1 MKKLLSLIVTL
12 IMVGCIFCVPASSE
26 EAPISSDA
34 PTYEVLAT
42 MDAQFAEP
50 ELREYLA
57 ENGIEVHAGHEIV
70 ALSVE
75 NETGDGLMGLQVI
88 RQEGNQNQYKTNTL
102 ISLNENGNEIDAPIA
117 VTPSL
122 SRASTN
128 ISWVPNSITGGG
140 PITINVTANY
150 YIDVIGNFPSE
161 RYFVDPVSF
170 TFSYRYNNSS
180 AKVESINMGMDFC
193 GKRCNSNY
201 VVINDTW
208 EERVASY
215 YSVNP
220 IANRSYTAYATN
232 SSSYKLE
239 YIQGSYDSQLYIVM
253 ETTVNNN
260 WDNTTRPLILP
271 EYL

>member
-12 IMVGCIFCVPASSE
+12 IMLGCIFCVPASAE

-75 NETGDGLMGLQVI
+75 NETGDDLMGLQVI

-140 PITINVTANY
+140 PITINVTE
-150 YIDVIGNFPSE
+150 IIIS
-161 RYFVDPVSF
+161 
-170 TFSYRYNNSS
+170 
-180 AKVESINMGMDFC
+180 M
-193 GKRCNSNY
+193 
-201 VVINDTW
+201 
-208 EERVASY
+208 
-215 YSVNP
+215 
-220 IANRSYTAYATN
+220 
-232 SSSYKLE
+232 
-239 YIQGSYDSQLYIVM
+239 
-253 ETTVNNN
+253 
-260 WDNTTRPLILP
+260 
-271 EYL
+271 